1 MNNANN
7 TPYTPYGITS
17 YLYLIRL
24 LAVIAIVLMSFTSL
38 EHDAMRAV
46 VAANE
51 KSVGSLL
58 LITELKQLLA
68 AVSSIDI
75 AFIEGAIKDI
85 VTSLNKAENLL
96 FVSGILTTL
105 QMLII
110 KLSLMDVIKYAVVL
124 CFVAS
129 FIGWFQRLSLK
140 ALLVLLM
147 LSPGLTLYSNTL
159 HFLADDMV
167 KVIEGDLYTK
177 LSHLTRELDKE
188 KNTLLKKHQ
197 ADLKKIDHS
206 HSDFKWFHRLIADVS
221 YDFDDV
227 KDTVEG
233 DYSTLVTVLR
243 GGGKAIL
250 KETIGYFTKLFFL
263 AFLLPVGYLYLL
275 YAVVRYAFPKAPYAE
290 VKLLDKLEQNVANNR
305 HHLLADIKA
314 RNGIVSGVA
323 HWLKHLFITPF
334 TTKIKQ
340 ESDKIQQDVQALK
353 QELKQ
358 EIEQEIK
365 HKAVAAEQAIENTVK
380 HDIHQAI
387 NSTEQALTNEIRLIQ
402 QGVRHAI
409 QARMNHLNQFLLQL
423 NSNIKTEIKTEI
435 TQRIHTELLA
445 LNFAFNS
452 AVESEADELKNEAKD
467 EVKAKIETEYQHLL
481 SNLEHAIQQHLL
493 TANDDLH
500 ALQQQIEQSLQRQAQ
515 HVVNKAGQEMQDVKA
530 EQARLIATVQTKFAA
545 LLQQSGTAFS
555 HHLQAL
561 ENKTEKLGLAAQ
573 GQAQDA
579 LANLLHKAL
588 NDAQTQL
595 KEAETE
601 LLTKIGDHANALEKS
616 LENSAVKD

>member
-7 TPYTPYGITS
+7 TPYGITS

-24 LAVIAIVLMSFTSL
+24 LAVIAIVLMSFSSL

-58 LITELKQLLA
+58 LITELKQLLS

-290 VKLLDKLEQNVANNR
+290 VKLLDKLEQSVANNR

-314 RNGIVSGVA
+314 RNGIVLGVA
-323 HWLKHLFITPF
+323 HWLKNLLITPV

-353 QELKQ
+353 QEIGQ
-358 EIEQEIK
+358 ETE
-365 HKAVAAEQAIENTVK
+365 HKAVAAEQAIENAVK
-380 HDIHQAI
+380 HDIHHAI

-409 QARMNHLNQFLLQL
+409 QARINHLNQFLLQL
-423 NSNIKTEIKTEI
+423 NSNIKRDIKTEI

-445 LNFAFNS
+445 LNN
-452 AVESEADELKNEAKD
+452 AVASEAK
-467 EVKAKIETEYQHLL
+467 TEYQHLL

-500 ALQQQIEQSLQRQAQ
+500 ALQQQIEQLLQRQVQ
-515 HVVNKAGQEMQDVKA
+515 HVVNKAGQNVQEVKA
-530 EQARLIATVQTKFAA
+530 EQARLIATVQARFAA
-545 LLQQSGTAFS
+545 LLQQSETAFS

-561 ENKTEKLGLAAQ
+561 EHKTEKLGLAALV
-573 GQAQDA
+573 QAQDT
-579 LANLLHKAL
+579 LKNLLHKAL
-588 NDAQTQL
+588 NDVQTRL
-595 KEAETE
+595 KAAETE
-601 LLTKIGDHANALEKS
+601 LLTQIGEHANALEKS
-616 LENSAVKD
+616 LEKQLGKSGEK

>member
-147 LSPGLTLYSNTL
+147 LSPGLTLYSNTV

-177 LSHLTRELDKE
+177 LSHLTKELDKE

-290 VKLLDKLEQNVANNR
+290 VKLLDKLEQSVANNR

-323 HWLKHLFITPF
+323 HWLKHLLITPV

-353 QELKQ
+353 QEIEQELKQ
-358 EIEQEIK
+358 EIE
-365 HKAVAAEQAIENTVK
+365 HKAVTAEQAIENTVK
-380 HDIHQAI
+380 HDIHHAV
-387 NSTEQALTNEIRLIQ
+387 NATEQALTNEIRLIQ

-409 QARMNHLNQFLLQL
+409 QARINHLNQFLLQL

-467 EVKAKIETEYQHLL
+467 EYQHLL

-545 LLQQSGTAFS
+545 LLQQSETAFS
-555 HHLQAL
+555 HHLQAW
-561 ENKTEKLGLAAQ
+561 EHKTEKLGLAAL

-588 NDAQTQL
+588 NDVQNQM

-601 LLTKIGDHANALEKS
+601 LLTQIGDHANALEKS
-616 LENSAVKD
+616 LEKRLGKSAEK

>member
-7 TPYTPYGITS
+7 TPYGITS

-24 LAVIAIVLMSFTSL
+24 LAVIAIVLMSFSSL

-58 LITELKQLLA
+58 LITELKQLLS

-290 VKLLDKLEQNVANNR
+290 VKLLDKLEQSVANNR

-314 RNGIVSGVA
+314 RNGIVSGVV
-323 HWLKHLFITPF
+323 HWLKHLIITPV

-353 QELKQ
+353 QEIKQ
-358 EIEQEIK
+358 KIGQEIK
-365 HKAVAAEQAIENTVK
+365 HKAVTAEQAIENTVK
-380 HDIHQAI
+380 HDIHHAV
-387 NSTEQALTNEIRLIQ
+387 NATEQALTNEIRLIQ

-409 QARMNHLNQFLLQL
+409 QARINQLNQFLLQL
-423 NSNIKTEIKTEI
+423 NSNIKRKLKN
-435 TQRIHTELLA
+435 ELLA
-445 LNFAFNS
+445 LSLAFNN
-452 AVESEADELKNEAKD
+452 AVESEVNELKNEAKD
-467 EVKAKIETEYQHLL
+467 EYQHLL

-545 LLQQSGTAFS
+545 LLQQSETAFS

-561 ENKTEKLGLAAQ
+561 ENKTEKLGLAAL
-573 GQAQDA
+573 GQTQDA
-579 LANLLHKAL
+579 LANLLRKAL
-588 NDAQTQL
+588 NDVQTQL

-601 LLTKIGDHANALEKS
+601 LLTKIGEHANALKKS
-616 LENSAVKD
+616 LENRLGKSAEK